1 MFAKKAIGRS
11 QQPVICRMTQF
22 ITPGR
27 DLPQLETLLSSSY
40 SSPVPEELRDT
51 IARVAAYYLTVEKQ
65 RGNVLDPVGHF
76 HVTNGAV
83 VWGLRWGGTR
93 CEGSFEIV
101 KIL

>member
-1 MFAKKAIGRS
+1 MLKKALRRS
-11 QQPVICRMTQF
+11 QQPVICHMTLYF

-27 DLPQLETLLSSSY
+27 DLPQLETMLSSSY
-40 SSPVPEELRDT
+40 SSPVPEELQET

-93 CEGSFEIV
+93 
-101 KIL
+101 